1 MLQVLTVGINQF
13 FNKGHERSVR
23 ARKNIFRSVLLKGGS
38 VVITLVMIPL
48 TIKYVNPTQYGIWL
62 TLSSLIT
69 WAALFDM
76 GLGNGLKNKLAQAI
90 ALNEPEKGR
99 VYISSTYAIMCVIS
113 LLMFAVFYFVN
124 PNIKWTSILNVPDD
138 GSGYLNK
145 IVLIIFAFFCFQ
157 FVVQLINT
165 VLAANQAPAK
175 TAQLNLVGQVL
186 SLLAILVLMKFV
198 PGSLTWLVM
207 VMAGVPLLVLLGGS
221 ILMFKGFYRSLAPA
235 ISVVNF
241 KSAKQML
248 SVGSTFFIIQIC
260 ALVMYESDNIVIT
273 QLFGPKEV
281 TTFNIAYKLF
291 SVVLMFFVV
300 VITPF
305 WSAFTEAYTKNEYEW
320 IKNTLAKINKLWLGL
335 SLCTV
340 VLTALSPWLYD
351 MWVGKSIS
359 MPLSLS
365 IAMCFYII
373 TLIWQAIHVQFLN
386 GIGKVKLQLYLG
398 IATSVINIPLS
409 VLLGRLIGVAG
420 IPLANAIIFVVMGVV
435 FSTQT
440 NRIINRTATGIF
452 NR

>member
-1 MLQVLTVGINQF
+1 MLQVLTVGINRF

-23 ARKNIFRSVLLKGGS
+23 ARKNIFRSIVLKGGS
-38 VVITLVMIPL
+38 VAITLVMIPL
-48 TIKYVNPTQYGIWL
+48 TIRYVNSTQYGIWL

-99 VYISSTYAIMCVIS
+99 AYISSTYAIMSVIG

-124 PNIKWTSILNVPDD
+124 PYIKWTSILNVPDD

-145 IVLIIFAFFCFQ
+145 IVLIIFGFFCFQ

-165 VLAANQAPAK
+165 VLAANQEPAK

-186 SLLAILVLMKFV
+186 SLLAILILMKLV

-207 VMAGVPLLVLLGGS
+207 VMAGVPLLVMLGGS
-221 ILMFKGFYRSLAPA
+221 MLIFKGDYRLLAPA
-235 ISVVNF
+235 ISVVNL

-248 SVGSTFFIIQIC
+248 GVGSTFFIIQIC

-273 QLFGPKEV
+273 QLFGPREV

-320 IKNTLAKINKLWLGL
+320 IKNTLTKINKLWLGL

-340 VLTALSPWLYD
+340 ALTALSPWLYD
-351 MWVGKSIS
+351 VWVGKSIS
-359 MPLSLS
+359 VPLSLS
-365 IAMCFYII
+365 IAMCIYII

-386 GIGKVKLQLYLG
+386 GIGKIKLQLYLG

-409 VLLGRLIGVAG
+409 IFLGKLIGVAG
-420 IPLANAIIFVVMGVV
+420 IPLANAIIFVVMGIV

-440 NRIINRTATGIF
+440 NRIINRTATGVF
-452 NR
+452 NK